1 MNKYISFFATILLLF
16 VIPDFAFA
24 YIAVSNGYIEKGRAV
39 KVKEETPKENFIANA
54 KANYYLHDEYSK
66 EHTNMLTLSG
76 EQNRT

>member
-1 MNKYISFFATILLLF
+1 MYGKLQNAIFSIGIFKINSL
-16 VIPDFAFA
+16 
-24 YIAVSNGYIEKGRAV
+24 K
-39 KVKEETPKENFIANA
+39 TPKENFIANA

>member
-1 MNKYISFFATILLLF
+1 MNVIFKISESKTAKKI
-16 VIPDFAFA
+16 
-24 YIAVSNGYIEKGRAV
+24 
-39 KVKEETPKENFIANA
+39 FIANA